1 MDLKA
6 LARELHAD
14 ERAELLAHLLALGAE
29 DRRLRFEYSMS
40 DDGVRR
46 YVEGIDFSHDAVFA
60 VTDADLTIVGA
71 AHLARKDRHADL
83 GVSVLSQSRG
93 RGIGGVARTQRG
105 AAPELGDSRDGH
117 GLPGRECLDDAVG
130 APA

>member
-46 YVEGIDFSHDAVFA
+46 YVEGIDFSHDAVFV

-71 AHLARKDRHADL
+71 AQLARKDMLA
-83 GVSVLSQSRG
+83 
-93 RGIGGVARTQRG
+93 
-105 AAPELGDSRDGH
+105 ELGESDSSRTWGTEN
-117 GLPGRECLDDAVG
+117 GRALPVS
-130 APA
+130 